1 MSEPEVAVVRLRR
14 HARVLIFPALIL
26 LGTGFASGYFIGSFP
41 DAWQNW
47 LAVAVGLLLII
58 GGVLLPLSIWL
69 GNTITVTTRRV
80 IVRRGLFTRT
90 RSEVSLGRVREIR
103 SKASI
108 LQRPFKS
115 GTIQLITGLDEPIEM
130 VDVPSVSGVVDMLH
144 ELVDQAFATGIIG
157 QDPDGADGLGQT
169 GTIRINGI
177 PGIVNPNAT
186 MVLTEAHEDLEKG
199 I

>member
-14 HARVLIFPALIL
+14 HARVLILPALIL
-26 LGTGFASGYFIGSFP
+26 LGTAFASGYFIGSFP

-47 LAVAVGLLLII
+47 LAVAIALLLVI

-103 SKASI
+103 SRASI
-108 LQRPFKS
+108 FQRPFKS
-115 GTIQLITGLDEPIEM
+115 GTVQLITGLDEPIEM

-144 ELVDQAFATGIIG
+144 ELVDQAFATGVVSHSL
-157 QDPDGADGLGQT
+157 DGAERIGDT
-169 GTIRINGI
+169 GVTGAA
-177 PGIVNPNAT
+177 GTVNPNAT
-186 MVLTEAHEDLEKG
+186 MVLTEAHDDLEKG
-199 I
+199 F